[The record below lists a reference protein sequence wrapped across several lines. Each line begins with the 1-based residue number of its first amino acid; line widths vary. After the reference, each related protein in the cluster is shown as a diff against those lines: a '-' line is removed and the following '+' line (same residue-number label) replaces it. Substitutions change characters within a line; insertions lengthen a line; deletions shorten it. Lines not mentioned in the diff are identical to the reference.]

1 MYVCFHTQFSFVLY
15 QMYLRL
21 NVQNLKVSMENK
33 FNNERDGVF
42 NCSAKSE
49 KKKNKQ
55 EGNVFDLI

>member
-21 NVQNLKVSMENK
+21 NVQKCRRRTNLTMNATESSTAVQK
-33 FNNERDGVF
+33 
-42 NCSAKSE
+42 A
-49 KKKNKQ
+49 KKNKQ